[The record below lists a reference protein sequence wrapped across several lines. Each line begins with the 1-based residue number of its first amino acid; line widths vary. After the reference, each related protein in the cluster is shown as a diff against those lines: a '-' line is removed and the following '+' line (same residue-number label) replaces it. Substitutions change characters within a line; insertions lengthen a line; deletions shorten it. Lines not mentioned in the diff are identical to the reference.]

1 MSDMRLVE
9 MVNEEGFI
17 VPVPCETEA
26 LLGSIARGAI
36 AEGVDDMEGV
46 REAEGV
52 IEEWALEGVAV
63 LDGAVDAGWGLKDVF
78 IFVGWRSCN
87 SFSANI
93 TS

>member
-9 MVNEEGFI
+9 MVNEEGFV

-46 REAEGV
+46 REAKGV
-52 IEEWALEGVAV
+52 IEE
-63 LDGAVDAGWGLKDVF
+63 
-78 IFVGWRSCN
+78 
-87 SFSANI
+87 
-93 TS
+93 